1 MFKYD
6 AEEFYVTRKEAMEQV
21 VEKPIETLNQIFF
34 QQDEIISELKLIIE
48 RQRADVAYEC
58 DLMLDELVPL
68 EADDA

>member
-6 AEEFYVTRKEAMEQV
+6 AEEFYITRKEAMEQV
-21 VEKPIETLNQIFF
+21 VANPKETLNQVFF
-34 QQDEIISELKLIIE
+34 QIDEVINELKLIIE

-68 EADDA
+68 EDK